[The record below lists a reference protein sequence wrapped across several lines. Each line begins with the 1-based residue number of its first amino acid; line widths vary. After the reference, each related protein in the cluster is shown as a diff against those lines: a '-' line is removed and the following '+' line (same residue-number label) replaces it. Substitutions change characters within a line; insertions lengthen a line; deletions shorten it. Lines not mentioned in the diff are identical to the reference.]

1 MSVVRLLGFG
11 SLPCGCVVG
20 RYHEVTT
27 AREVI
32 YVEEKGHGC
41 GSAAHRRNQPVK
53 ADRERFARVELERHA
68 C

>member
-11 SLPCGCVVG
+11 SLPCGCVIG
-20 RYHEVTT
+20 RYREVTT

-32 YVEEKGHGC
+32 YVEEKGPGC
-41 GSAAHRRNQPVK
+41 DSAAHRRNQPVK

-68 C
+68 S